1 MKSLL
6 RLHLLLWFLIPI
18 LSMILFP
25 YVRGNEDL
33 FKLIDGALSINVLLF
48 SIVVHEVAHG
58 WVAYKNGDDTAYKKG
73 RLTLNLIPHISIFG
87 SIILPVI
94 LYVTGASFMIGWAK
108 PVPFEPV
115 NLNRYPRDIA
125 ALALAGPM
133 SNYIM
138 VAISFLLL
146 LVVKTVVHFFFP
158 AWSGLSIIQLSNSVD
173 SIPVGTF
180 SGVGY
185 TILKTLTHMFLV
197 NAVLGTFNLIPFP
210 PLDGFWVFKSILPK
224 FFLSV
229 VTKVQQFGFILVII
243 AVNMGLL
250 EIFLYPAIMM
260 ILVASSLLGVT
271 L

>member
-6 RLHLLLWFLIPI
+6 RPHLLLWLLVPV
-18 LSMILFP
+18 LSMVLFP
-25 YVRGNEDL
+25 FVRENEQL

-58 WVAYKNGDDTAYKKG
+58 WVAYKNGDDTAFKQG
-73 RLTLNLIPHISIFG
+73 RLTLNLIPHVSIFG
-87 SIILPVI
+87 SIILPVL
-94 LYVTGASFMIGWAK
+94 LYVTNASFMIGWAK

-138 VAISFLLL
+138 VAIAFILL
-146 LVVKTVVHFFFP
+146 LVAKILVHFFFP
-158 AWSGLSIIQLSNSVD
+158 SWAGIPLLQLSDAVET
-173 SIPVGTF
+173 IPSGAF
-180 SGVGY
+180 AGVGY
-185 TILKTLTHMFLV
+185 TILKTLAHMFLV

-224 FFLSV
+224 FFLSA

-250 EIFLYPAIMM
+250 EVFLYPALMM